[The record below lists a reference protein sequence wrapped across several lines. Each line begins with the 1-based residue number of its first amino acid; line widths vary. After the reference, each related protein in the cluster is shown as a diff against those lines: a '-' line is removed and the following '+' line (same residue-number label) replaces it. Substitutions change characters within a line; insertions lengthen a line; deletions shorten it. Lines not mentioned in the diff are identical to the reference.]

1 MLAPYVQTYT
11 TYIHFNSLYWE
22 GQDRILRHFR
32 WSSKIWRDRYIFD
45 SWYEGNH
52 IWFLAT
58 GYLIEMDLLFCEIC
72 DNPFSSKKT
81 LAFHKKSHALDYKT
95 PCPTCNKEFRKT
107 YLKKHILNCFQIE
120 EAQKEFHC
128 QFCPKTFTE
137 IQNLNRH
144 LQIHDEMFENESCK
158 LCPKTFP
165 RKDSKKACE
174 VKTWRLWCQK

>member
-1 MLAPYVQTYT
+1 
-11 TYIHFNSLYWE
+11 
-22 GQDRILRHFR
+22 
-32 WSSKIWRDRYIFD
+32 
-45 SWYEGNH
+45 
-52 IWFLAT
+52 
-58 GYLIEMDLLFCEIC
+58 MDLLFCEIC

-128 QFCPKTFTE
+128 QFCPKRFTE

-165 RKDSKKACE
+165 RKDSLNRHMKAVHEQVVGDEIVMVESKKC
-174 VKTWRLWCQK
+174 KL